1 MRSQLRW
8 IFLIGCVG
16 GCVEWSS
23 SAWAGQDEEAVHR
36 TITQA
41 VSGAATFSESR
52 DKQAILTLYADDYRG
67 VQDGQAETK
76 AAIEQWLTDYESELK
91 QGNRLRFIGAVSNL
105 KTGLQGSTAWA
116 IYDYV
121 FQALR
126 DGELEGQDVGSCT
139 SLLRKEG
146 AAWLIFHEHCS
157 KTKSS
162 K

>member
-8 IFLIGCVG
+8 IVLLGCVG
-16 GCVEWSS
+16 WSLLP
-23 SAWAGQDEEAVHR
+23 AWAGQDDEAVRR

-52 DKQAILTLYADDYRG
+52 DQQGVLALYTNDYVG

-76 AAIEQWLTDYESELK
+76 AAIAQWLTDYEVELK

-105 KTGLQGSTAWA
+105 KTGLEGSTAWA

-121 FQALR
+121 FQAIR
-126 DGELEGQDVGSCT
+126 DGELEGQDAGSCT
-139 SLLRKEG
+139 SLLRKDG

-157 KTKSS
+157 KTKPS